1 MLARLALALATT
13 FAALVAA
20 PVPAAAQTWP
30 AKPVK
35 LVVPAPP
42 GAPPDAL
49 GRLFARAM
57 SETLGQQVVVEN
69 RPGAGWTIGAGEVA
83 KAAPDGYTLLWAV
96 TSVVAIGPSL
106 FPNAAYDL
114 RTDFAPISA
123 VNRSRM
129 FLVVHPSVPATT
141 MREFV
146 EYAKARPGKLNYGSA
161 GNGTLPHLAMELF
174 KSATGVDIVHVPFK
188 GNHFANLVAGDVQA
202 AFESPVAFGSF
213 VRADKARALAVAS
226 ATRDREFPAVPTAAE
241 GGTAIDAD
249 AWMGILAPR
258 GTPSAIVARLN
269 AETRK
274 AVEAKEYRDAIA
286 KFGVEAVAMA
296 PEQFATLVAA
306 EHDKWTRTWKASGAK
321 ME

>member
-1 MLARLALALATT
+1 MIARLAIAIATT
-13 FAALVAA
+13 VALLSAA
-20 PVPAAAQTWP
+20 PAAAQTWP
-30 AKPVK
+30 SKPVR

-49 GRLFARAM
+49 ARLFARTLG
-57 SETLGQQVVVEN
+57 ETLGQQVIAEN
-69 RPGAGWTIGAGEVA
+69 RPGAGWTIGSAEVA
-83 KAAPDGYTLLWAV
+83 KAAPDGHTLLWAV

-106 FPNAAYDL
+106 FPNAGYDL

-123 VNRSRM
+123 VNRTRM
-129 FLVVHPSVPATT
+129 FLVVHPSIPATT

-202 AFESPVAFGSF
+202 AFESPVAFAPF

-226 ATRDREFPAVPTAAE
+226 GTRDREFPAVPTAAE

-249 AWMGILAPR
+249 GWFGIFAPR
-258 GTPSAIVARLN
+258 GTPAAVVARLN

-274 AVEAKEYRDAIA
+274 VVETKEYRDAIA
-286 KFGVEAVAMA
+286 KFGVESVATT

-306 EHDKWTRTWKASGAK
+306 EHEKWTRAWKASGAK
-321 ME
+321 MD